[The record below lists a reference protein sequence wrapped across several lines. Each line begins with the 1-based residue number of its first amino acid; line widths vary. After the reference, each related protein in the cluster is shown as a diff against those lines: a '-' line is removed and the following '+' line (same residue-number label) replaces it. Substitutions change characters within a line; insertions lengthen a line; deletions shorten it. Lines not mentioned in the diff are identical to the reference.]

1 MKSENKQNIP
11 EETRSISPLRESS
24 GASSGFSDDTQFLAT
39 CKIKLTISGKII
51 QHWVQNWNK
60 VWRNSRYN

>member
-51 QHWVQNWNK
+51 QH
-60 VWRNSRYN
+60 